1 MSQKSNNFKD
11 VIKNGRE
18 AKLCKDVFI
27 QSKKEAPQA
36 SFFERLRWSKVLF
49 AGLVLYLSIC
59 FMTGCYTI
67 VDLKVQEN
75 QLTQSRLEAAKQT
88 KEMQREVEWMK
99 TDEAVETIARE
110 ELGMV
115 QPGEVLIT
123 QKDTRS

>member
-1 MSQKSNNFKD
+1 MSQKSNNFKEA
-11 VIKNGRE
+11 IKNGRE

-27 QSKKEAPQA
+27 QPKKEAPMA
-36 SFFERLRWSKVLF
+36 TFFERLRWRKILF
-49 AGLVLYLSIC
+49 AGMVLYLSIC
-59 FMTGCYTI
+59 FMTGCYMI

-75 QLTQSRLEAAKQT
+75 QLTQSRLEATKQT
-88 KEMQREVEWMK
+88 KEMQQKVAWMK

-115 QPGEVLIT
+115 QPGEVLIA